1 MAGIVTL
8 EKALWALSVLL
19 KGVFFAVLLYR
30 KNHRVYPY
38 LFAYALITLI
48 QSAILFTTYSVWGFD
63 SPTARNVGW
72 GVQGLVIAARALAVA
87 EICRRVLAR
96 YRGIWA
102 LAWRMFLA
110 TAVFVLVYAWAVPR
124 PSWQLAILS
133 TDRGLEL
140 SIAVTIVILFLFVKY
155 YEIAVGATVH
165 YLSIGLFL
173 FSVFSVLNNTV
184 LETWLYSYGTL
195 WNLLG
200 TLAFVASLLVWIWA
214 VREEQPETPLE
225 PELITQATYHT
236 LMPEINDRLKSLN
249 EQLSQF
255 WYVEANRS

>member
-8 EKALWALSVLL
+8 EKAFWALSVLL
-19 KGVFFAVLLYR
+19 KAGLFALLLYR

-38 LFAYALITLI
+38 LFTYVLITLM
-48 QSAILFTTYSVWGFD
+48 QSAVLFATYRVWGFE
-63 SPTARNVGW
+63 SPTARNVAW

-102 LAWRMFLA
+102 LAWRMLLA
-110 TAVFVLVYAWAVPR
+110 TAVLVLVYAWAASR
-124 PSWQLAILS
+124 PNWQLAILS

-140 SIAVTIVILFLFVKY
+140 AIAVAIVILLLFVKY
-155 YEIAVGATVH
+155 YEIVLGTTTY
-165 YLSIGLFL
+165 YLSVGIFL

-184 LETWLYSYGTL
+184 LETWLHSYATL

-200 TLAFVASLLVWIWA
+200 TLAFVASLLLWIWA
-214 VREEQPETPLE
+214 VREKQPETPSE
-225 PELITQATYHT
+225 PELMPQSAYRT
-236 LMPEINDRLKSLN
+236 LAPQINLRLRNLN
-249 EQLSQF
+249 EQMSQI
-255 WYVEANRS
+255 WHVEGKRR

>member
-8 EKALWALSVLL
+8 EKAFWALSVLL
-19 KGVFFAVLLYR
+19 KMGLFALLLYR

-38 LFAYALITLI
+38 LFTYVLITLI
-48 QSAILFTTYSVWGFD
+48 QSAVLLVTYQVWGFD
-63 SPTARNVGW
+63 SRTARNVAW

-102 LAWRMFLA
+102 LAWRMLLA
-110 TAVFVLVYAWAVPR
+110 TAVLVLVYAWAVSR
-124 PSWQLAILS
+124 PNWQLAILS

-140 SIAVTIVILFLFVKY
+140 AIAVAIVVLLLFVKY
-155 YEIAVGATVH
+155 YEIVLGTTAY
-165 YLSIGLFL
+165 YLSMGIFL
-173 FSVFSVLNNTV
+173 FSAFSVLNNTI
-184 LETWLYSYGTL
+184 LETWSHSYATL

-200 TLAFVASLLVWIWA
+200 TLAFVASLLLWIWA
-214 VREEQPETPLE
+214 VREKQPETPLE
-225 PELITQATYHT
+225 PELMTRGAYHA
-236 LMPEINDRLKSLN
+236 LVPEINDRLKALN

-255 WYVEANRS
+255 WRVEANSP

>member
-19 KGVFFAVLLYR
+19 KGVFFALLLYR

-48 QSAILFTTYSVWGFD
+48 QSIVLVTTYSVWGFD
-63 SPTARNVGW
+63 SPTARSVGW
-72 GVQGLVIAARALAVA
+72 GVQGLVIAARALAVV

-102 LAWRMFLA
+102 LAWRMLIA
-110 TAVFVLVYAWAVPR
+110 TAVFVLVYASAVAR
-124 PSWQLAILS
+124 PNWQLAILS

-155 YEIAVGATVH
+155 YEITVGATVH

-184 LETWLYSYGTL
+184 LETWLQSYATL

-200 TLAFVASLLVWIWA
+200 TLAFVASLLLWIWA
-214 VREEQPETPLE
+214 VRQKQPETPLE
-225 PELITQATYHT
+225 PELMTPAAYHA

-249 EQLSQF
+249 EQLSRF
-255 WYVEANRS
+255 WHVEANRS

>member
-19 KGVFFAVLLYR
+19 KGVLIALLLYR

-38 LFAYALITLI
+38 LFLYALIALI
-48 QSAILFTTYSVWGFD
+48 QSAVLFTTYTVWGFD
-63 SPTARNVGW
+63 SPTARTVGW
-72 GVQGLVIAARALAVA
+72 GVQGLVIAARALAVV

-102 LAWRMFLA
+102 LAWRMLLLTSA
-110 TAVFVLVYAWAVPR
+110 FVLVYAWAVSR
-124 PSWQLAILS
+124 PNWQLAVLS

-155 YEIAVGATVH
+155 YEIPVGATVR
-165 YLSIGLFL
+165 YLSTGLFL

-184 LETWLYSYGTL
+184 LETWLHSYASL
-195 WNLLG
+195 WNVLG
-200 TLAFVASLLVWIWA
+200 TLAFVLSLLLWIWA
-214 VREEQPETPLE
+214 VREKQPETLLE
-225 PELITQATYHT
+225 PELMTTAAYHG

-255 WYVEANRS
+255 WRVEANRS